1 MNFSKY
7 LILLFCFTQQIL
19 FSQNVF
25 HDFSFQKNFD
35 ITVKNENGIPLKYA
49 WVGGLNSCQF
59 SEIDLNND
67 GIKDLFVF
75 DRHGNKVLTF
85 LNKGIKDS
93 IDYVYVPEYEK
104 YFPPMQNW
112 VQLWDF
118 NHDGKEDIFTYT
130 NGGIAVYKNVSTTP
144 NELKFTLFKPLI
156 NSQQGRILANLLV
169 TSVDYPGIVDID
181 NDGDLDILTFFGLG
195 SFVQYHKNMSFEKYG
210 NYDSLTYVM
219 KSSNWGNFAE
229 SPVSNQLT
237 LDTVFYFYNR
247 PTKHTGS
254 TFLVLNLNNDLVLGD
269 VGYPNLIK
277 LTNGGNKDSCYFISQ
292 DTAFPSN
299 SKPVHLY
306 SFPLACL
313 IDVNND
319 GVKDLLVSSFEPG
332 LEIAENKNSIWYYKN
347 SGSNDVPV
355 FNYSKSNFLQE
366 DMIDNGSGAYPVLY
380 DYNHDGLLDLFVSNY
395 GYFDSAWYD
404 QGFLDS
410 RFISKISLYE
420 NTGTLSKPEFTLVTD
435 DFAGLSSFNQ
445 TGLYPTFGDI
455 NHDGKNEMLVGRADG
470 RIMYFSNISNGKNP
484 DEFVLAD
491 SAFQKI
497 DVGQFST
504 PQLFDMNNDSLLDLV
519 IGERGGKLHY
529 FENTGSS
536 ANPIF
541 TLKNDSLG
549 NVDVTNYNI
558 SWTGYSV
565 PCFFKN
571 KKNKLVLFTGSET
584 GDIGYYKNIENKLD
598 SSFTLVE
605 MQLLSIY
612 EGIRSAVAVGDLDN
626 DGIPDMIV
634 GNYRGGLSF
643 YKGDSSLIFDN
654 IKQYIQDTFLL
665 NVYPNPANQN
675 VILSLKDASKNNTK
689 ANISLIDIYGEIV
702 FKESVESYETITLQT
717 SSFANGLYFVK
728 IDLTENNKSKM
739 ITRKLLINH

>member
-1 MNFSKY
+1 MALSKY
-7 LILLFCFTQQIL
+7 LMLLFIFSFTNVL
-19 FSQNVF
+19 FSQNIY

-35 ITVKNENGIPLKYA
+35 ILVKNEKGIPLKYP
-49 WVGGLNSCQF
+49 WIGGLNSCQF

-67 GIKDLFVF
+67 GVKDLFVF

-93 IDYVYVPEYEK
+93 IDYIYAPEYEK
-104 YFPPMQNW
+104 YFPPLQDW
-112 VQLWDF
+112 VQLLDF

-130 NGGIAVYKNVSTTP
+130 NGGVAVYKNVSTDP

-156 NSQQGRILANLLV
+156 NSQQGKINANLLV

-181 NDGDLDILTFFGLG
+181 KDGDLDILTFFGLG

-210 NYDSLTYVM
+210 NYDSLIYIM

-229 SPVSNQLT
+229 SPASNQLK

-254 TFLVLNLNNDLVLGD
+254 TFLILNSNNDLVLGD

-277 LTNGGNKDSCYFISQ
+277 LKNGGNKDSCYFISQ

-299 SKPVHLY
+299 TKPVHLY

-332 LEIAENKNSIWYYKN
+332 LQTAENKNSIWYYKN
-347 SGSNDVPV
+347 SGSNDIPG
-355 FNYSKSNFLQE
+355 FNYIKSNFLQE

-380 DYNHDGLLDLFVSNY
+380 DYNHDGLLDLFIGNY
-395 GYFDSAWYD
+395 GYFDTAWFDTGY
-404 QGFLDS
+404 LDS
-410 RFISKISLYE
+410 RFISKISLYK
-420 NTGTLSKPEFTLVTD
+420 NTGTLKKPEFTLVTD
-435 DFAGLSSFNQ
+435 DFAGLSSFKQ
-445 TGLYPTFGDI
+445 TALYPTFGDI

-470 RIMYFSNISNGKNP
+470 RIMYFSNISDGENP

-504 PQLFDMNNDSLLDLV
+504 PQLVDMNNDSLLDLV
-519 IGERGGKLHY
+519 IGEKGGKLHY
-529 FENTGSS
+529 YENTGTS
-536 ANPIF
+536 ANPVF

-549 NVDVTNYNI
+549 KVDVTDYNR
-558 SWTGYSV
+558 SWYGYSV
-565 PCFFKN
+565 PCFFKYNN
-571 KKNKLVLFTGSET
+571 KIKLFTGSET
-584 GDIGYYKNIENKLD
+584 GFIGYYKNIENNFNNG
-598 SSFTLVE
+598 FTLAE
-605 MQLLSIY
+605 NQLIYIY
-612 EGIRSAVAVGDLDN
+612 EGIRSGVAVGDLDN

-654 IKQYIQDTFLL
+654 IKQYTQDTVLL

-675 VILSLKDASKNNTK
+675 VVLSLQDASKTNTK
-689 ANISLIDIYGEIV
+689 AIISLINLYGEIV
-702 FKESVESYETITLQT
+702 FTESVESFENITLQT
-717 SSFANGLYFVK
+717 NSFANGLYFIK
-728 IDLTENNKSKM
+728 IDLTENNKNKM